1 VTGARA
7 AGYVALVPRCARPL
21 LVLTALLGGCP
32 AADPGPATPGS
43 PSAALA
49 ERAAAVAIRARDVA
63 ARADALAGEFDAIRA
78 DPEGDHT
85 ARIAALREEAA
96 ALGVLARE
104 TQAEVT
110 ALEASAQVW

>member
-1 VTGARA
+1 
-7 AGYVALVPRCARPL
+7 
-21 LVLTALLGGCP
+21 
-32 AADPGPATPGS
+32 
-43 PSAALA
+43 
-49 ERAAAVAIRARDVA
+49 VAIRARDVA